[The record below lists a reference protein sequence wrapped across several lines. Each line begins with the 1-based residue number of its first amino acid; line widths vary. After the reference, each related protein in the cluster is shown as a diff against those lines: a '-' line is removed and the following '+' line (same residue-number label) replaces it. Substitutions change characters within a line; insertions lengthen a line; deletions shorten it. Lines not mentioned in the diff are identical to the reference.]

1 MTDPGFKHYRA
12 AGTHR
17 VVDPAETIARVRPM
31 LPAMGITR
39 IANITGLDRIGL
51 PVALAFRPN
60 SRNLAVSQGKGLT
73 LDAAKASAVM
83 ETIEHFH
90 AESIDGALAS
100 GSYDDLRG
108 TLRLVDVDRLP
119 RAKGDLFSPSLSM
132 SWIEGRDW
140 LTQQPVWVP
149 FDIVSTDYR
158 LPFPPGHGCFQST
171 SNGLASGNHLLEAV
185 SSGICEVVE
194 RDGLG
199 LWHLSDPAARDD
211 ARIRLETV
219 DDVDCR
225 AVIDRYRAAGVS
237 VTVWDLTTDV
247 GIPSFRCMI
256 AEDTLDPL
264 HVGYTAQ
271 GMGAHPARG
280 VALLRALTEAAQSRL
295 TYIAGSRDDVFRD
308 MYTRLRDPERSRR
321 RRRELR
327 PGDGKRDF
335 RTIPQFESN
344 TFDEDVRWE
353 LGRLRECAI
362 DEVIV
367 VMLTQAAFG
376 IPVVKVIVPGLE
388 GFVFDENYVA
398 GERAQRV
405 VGARAS

>member
-1 MTDPGFKHYRA
+1 MTDPGFKRYR

-17 VVDPAETIARVRPM
+17 VVDPADTLARVRPM

-39 IANITGLDRIGL
+39 IANITGLDRISV

-90 AESIDGALAS
+90 AESIAAELVGAS
-100 GSYDDLRG
+100 RDDLQR
-108 TLRLVDVDRLP
+108 TARTVDTERLP
-119 RAKGDLFSPSLSM
+119 RAAGDLFSPALTM
-132 SWIEGRDW
+132 PWIEGWDW
-140 LTQQPVWVP
+140 LQQAPVWVP
-149 FDIVSTDYR
+149 YDIVATDYT

-171 SNGLASGNHLLEAV
+171 SNGLASGNHPLEAI

-194 RDGLG
+194 RDGLS
-199 LWHLSDPAARDD
+199 LWHLSDAVARDA
-211 ARIRLETV
+211 ARIRIDTI
-219 DDVDCR
+219 DDEDCR
-225 AVIDRYRAAGVS
+225 SVIDRFLRAGLS

-256 AEDTLDPL
+256 AEETPDPL

-271 GMGAHPARG
+271 GMGAHPARA

-308 MYTRLRDPERSRR
+308 MYMKLRDPERARR

-327 PGDGKRDF
+327 PGDGERDF
-335 RTIPQFESN
+335 RSVAEFVSDTFEA
-344 TFDEDVRWE
+344 DVTWE
-353 LGRLRECAI
+353 LARLRATGV
-362 DEVIV
+362 DEVV
-367 VMLTQAAFG
+367 VVTLTQATFDL
-376 IPVVKVIVPGLE
+376 PVVKVVIPGLE
-388 GFVFDENYVA
+388 GFVFDENYVP
-398 GERAQRV
+398 GERARRV
-405 VGARAS
+405 TASQPS